1 VTAKKTLTL
10 RAPSERGEAPAL
22 QKKGRGWAI
31 AESRLDK
38 IHDRAREMRR
48 NPTPAQ
54 TALADELTKLDLA
67 RFRFRRQQV
76 IGSAIVDFACP
87 PMKLVVELVEDGADP
102 ALEQRRDASL
112 AAVGVKVLRYPA
124 AEAIADAPALAAR
137 VIEEMKARW
146 QEMRANAKPRR
157 PSARAQGYRR

>member
-10 RAPSERGEAPAL
+10 RAPSERGDAPAL

-38 IHDRAREMRR
+38 IHDSAREMRR
-48 NPTPAQ
+48 HPTPAQ
-54 TALADELTKLDLA
+54 TALADELAKADLG

-87 PMKLVVELVEDGADP
+87 PMKLAVELVEDGADT

-124 AEAIADAPALAAR
+124 ADALADPAALTHR
-137 VIEEMKARW
+137 IIDEMKARW
-146 QEMRANAKPRR
+146 AELRPARPPRR
-157 PSARAQGYRR
+157 SYARPRQG

>member
-1 VTAKKTLTL
+1 MKKTLTL

-31 AESRLDK
+31 AESRLDR

-54 TALADELTKLDLA
+54 TALADELAKADLG

-87 PMKLVVELVEDGADP
+87 PMKLVVELIEEGADP

-112 AAVGVKVLRYPA
+112 AAVGVRVLRYPA
-124 AEAIADAPALAAR
+124 ADALADAPALVAR
-137 VIEEMKARW
+137 IIEEMKVRW
-146 QEMRANAKPRR
+146 QELRATAKPRR
-157 PSARAQGYRR
+157 TYARPRQG